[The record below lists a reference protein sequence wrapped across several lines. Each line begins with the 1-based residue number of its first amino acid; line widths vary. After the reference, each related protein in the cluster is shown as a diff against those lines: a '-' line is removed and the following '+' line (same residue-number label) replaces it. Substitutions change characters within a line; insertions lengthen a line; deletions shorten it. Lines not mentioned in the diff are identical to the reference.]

1 MQYRNADRPLDYTP
15 LQRTRAPFIIRHES
29 ALTCAVLFVAMF
41 LCGLLGMAS

>member
-1 MQYRNADRPLDYTP
+1 MPYRTTP
-15 LQRTRAPFIIRHES
+15 SDPFVIRHEG